1 MIGLLA
7 KWFIPN
13 SGALDAPGVRGAYGT
28 LCGAVGIALNALLF
42 LGKLLAG
49 SLSGSIAVTA
59 DAFNNLSDAGSS
71 LITLIGFRMAGRKP
85 DPQHPFGHGR
95 IEYISGFI
103 VALAILLMGFELLT
117 GSIEKIAAPEP
128 VAFSPLSAGILV
140 ASILI
145 KLYMAFYNRRIG
157 AKIDSSAM
165 RAAATDSLSDCVATA
180 VVLVSMLIGHWTQL
194 RIDGWC
200 GLLVALFILYAGFSA
215 ARETVGPLLGE
226 PPTKEY
232 VQQIEEYVLSHEG
245 VVGIHDLIVHN
256 YGPGRSM
263 ISLHVE
269 VPAGGDILELH
280 DMIDNIEHGLRERM
294 GCEAVIHMDP
304 VVTDDARLNELRE
317 QVAGFAREIDP
328 AITIHD
334 FRMVSGPTH
343 TNLIFDAVV
352 PYRFRLS
359 DEEVRRRLTERIRA
373 LPGRYF
379 AVVEIDKSHV
389 L

>member
-128 VAFSPLSAGILV
+128 VAFSRCRP
-140 ASILI
+140 ASSW
-145 KLYMAFYNRRIG
+145 RR
-157 AKIDSSAM
+157 
-165 RAAATDSLSDCVATA
+165 SLSSSTWPFTTA
-180 VVLVSMLIGHWTQL
+180 
-194 RIDGWC
+194 
-200 GLLVALFILYAGFSA
+200 ASA
-215 ARETVGPLLGE
+215 RRSI
-226 PPTKEY
+226 PP
-232 VQQIEEYVLSHEG
+232 
-245 VVGIHDLIVHN
+245 
-256 YGPGRSM
+256 PCA
-263 ISLHVE
+263 
-269 VPAGGDILELH
+269 P
-280 DMIDNIEHGLRERM
+280 
-294 GCEAVIHMDP
+294 
-304 VVTDDARLNELRE
+304 
-317 QVAGFAREIDP
+317 
-328 AITIHD
+328 
-334 FRMVSGPTH
+334 
-343 TNLIFDAVV
+343 
-352 PYRFRLS
+352 
-359 DEEVRRRLTERIRA
+359 RRRTA
-373 LPGRYF
+373 
-379 AVVEIDKSHV
+379 
-389 L
+389 